1 MSNAP
6 PLIITVA
13 PNGARKTRADHPA
26 LPITPDELAEEAAQ
40 CLATG
45 AAMIH
50 LHVRDEEGKHSLDV
64 ERYKAAIAAIRR
76 RVGDDLIVQVTSEAV
91 GVYSAEQQMAM
102 VRELRPEA
110 VSLAIRELCPE
121 AGSEEAAATFFA
133 WLETV
138 DTAPQYILYS
148 PADVARFEALRER
161 GVIPG
166 ECPFVLYVLG
176 RYGGDAD
183 ASVEQLPLMIA
194 AGKRDVIWSACAFGA
209 TEERC
214 MESALT
220 LGGHCRVGF
229 ENNLQL
235 SSGDIAPNNA
245 ALVTQLVECAM
256 SQGRRVATPA
266 EVRNLLAMA

>member
-1 MSNAP
+1 MSGGS

-13 PNGARKTRADHPA
+13 PNGARKTQADHPA
-26 LPITPDELAEEAAQ
+26 LPITPDQLAEEAAQ
-40 CLATG
+40 CLAAG

-50 LHVRDEEGKHSLDV
+50 LHVRDEESKHSLDV
-64 ERYKAAIAAIRR
+64 ERYKAAIAAIRS
-76 RVGDDLIVQVTSEAV
+76 RVGNDLIIQVTSEAV
-91 GVYSAEQQMAM
+91 GMYSAEQQMAM
-102 VRELRPEA
+102 VRELHPEA

-121 AGSEEAAATFFA
+121 AGSEESAATFFA
-133 WLETV
+133 WLETE
-138 DTAPQYILYS
+138 DIAPQYILYS
-148 PADVARFEALRER
+148 PKDVARFESLRDR

-166 ECPFVLYVLG
+166 ERPSVLYVLG

-209 TEERC
+209 AEAAC
-214 MESALT
+214 MKLAAQ

-229 ENNLQL
+229 ENNMLL
-235 SSGDIAPNNA
+235 SSGDTAPNNA
-245 ALVTQLVECAM
+245 ALVTQLVERAM

-266 EVRNLLAMA
+266 EVRNLLGMA